1 MTMKSICVVEDTPDL
16 LENLAAFLALEGFQ
30 VIACSSALDAL
41 DKLTLKTPD
50 LIVTDLWMPG
60 MDGFTFID
68 QLKSNPAWVNIPV
81 LVFTAAPLKPDER
94 ERLLEKTKGIV
105 VKPVP
110 MEHFLDSIKSY
121 FNTVS

>member
-41 DKLTLKTPD
+41 DKLTIETPD

-68 QLKSNPAWVNIPV
+68 QLKSNPAWTNIPV

-94 ERLLEKTKGIV
+94 ERLLQKTKGIV

-110 MEHFLDSIKSY
+110 MEDFLDSIKSY

>member
-1 MTMKSICVVEDTPDL
+1 MKSICVVEDTPDL

-41 DKLTLKTPD
+41 DKLTIETPD

-68 QLKSNPAWVNIPV
+68 QLKSNPAWTNIPV

-94 ERLLEKTKGIV
+94 ERLLQKTKGIV

-110 MEHFLDSIKSY
+110 MEDFLDSIKSY

>member
-41 DKLTLKTPD
+41 DKLTMETPD

-68 QLKSNPAWVNIPV
+68 QLKSNPAWTNIPV

-94 ERLLEKTKGIV
+94 ERLLQKTKGIV

-110 MEHFLDSIKSY
+110 MENFLDSIKSY

>member
-41 DKLTLKTPD
+41 DKLTMETPD

-68 QLKSNPAWVNIPV
+68 QLKSNPSWTNIPV

-94 ERLLEKTKGIV
+94 ERLLQKTKGIV

-110 MEHFLDSIKSY
+110 MENFLDSIKSY